1 MHLLVIFFYFPPLL
15 ARAQPLN
22 TAKED
27 ILLWE
32 SFREGDREAFATL
45 FRSHYEQLFRY
56 GRKFTTDENVL
67 EDGIQELFIELWQA
81 KNRTPVV
88 SVRAYLLKS
97 LKYKLLKAYRK
108 NRDVLP
114 LTGEGEEYAFE
125 WSHESFLIAE
135 EEDEEKKRRVLKALE
150 HLSGRQ
156 KEIIYL
162 KYYQNLGYEEV
173 SEIMNINY
181 QVARNLLYQA
191 IRSLKNRLIGPLQIF
206 FLLSAI
212 SGHYIFHAFST
223 W

>member
-1 MHLLVIFFYFPPLL
+1 
-15 ARAQPLN
+15 LN

-45 FRSHYEQLFRY
+45 FSTHYELLYRY
-56 GRKFTTDENVL
+56 GGKFTTTSSIL
-67 EDGIQELFIELWQA
+67 EDCIQELFVELWQA
-81 KNRTPVV
+81 KTRTPVV

-108 NRDVLP
+108 SRVVVP
-114 LTGEGEEYAFE
+114 IGSEEGRFE
-125 WSHESFLIAE
+125 WSHESFLIAG
-135 EEDEEKKRRVLKALE
+135 EEDAEKKRRVLRAME
-150 HLSGRQ
+150 QLSHRQ

-162 KYYQNLGYEEV
+162 KYYQNLSYEEV

-191 IRSLKNRLIGPLQIF
+191 IRSLKTRLTGPLQIIL
-206 FLLSAI
+206 LLSAF
-212 SGHYIFHAFST
+212 SGHYILQAFGT
-223 W
+223 F

>member
-1 MHLLVIFFYFPPLL
+1 M
-15 ARAQPLN
+15 N

-32 SFREGDREAFATL
+32 SFRDGDREAFATL
-45 FRSHYEQLFRY
+45 FRTHYEQLYRY
-56 GRKFTTDENVL
+56 GRKFTTDENLL

-81 KNRTPVV
+81 KTRTPVV

-108 NRDVLP
+108 SREVLP
-114 LTGEGEEYAFE
+114 ISGEGEEIVFE

-135 EEDEEKKRRVLKALE
+135 EEDEEKKRLVVKAVE
-150 HLSGRQ
+150 QLSGRQ

-162 KYYQNLGYEEV
+162 KYYQNLGYDEV

-181 QVARNLLYQA
+181 QVARNLLCQA
-191 IRSLKNRLIGPLQIF
+191 IRSLKSRLTGPLQII

-212 SGHYIFHAFST
+212 SGHYIFPAIYT

>member
-1 MHLLVIFFYFPPLL
+1 
-15 ARAQPLN
+15 LN

-45 FRSHYEQLFRY
+45 FRTHYELLYRY
-56 GRKFTTDENVL
+56 GGKFTSNPTHL
-67 EDGIQELFIELWQA
+67 EDAIQELFVELWQA

-108 NRDVLP
+108 TREIVP
-114 LTGEGEEYAFE
+114 ITEEDGIFE
-125 WSHESFLIAE
+125 WSHENFLIAA
-135 EEDEEKKRRVLKALE
+135 EEDAEKKRRILRALE
-150 HLSGRQ
+150 QLTTRQ

-162 KYYQNLGYEEV
+162 KYYQDLSYDEV

-191 IRSLKNRLIGPLQIF
+191 IRSLKNRLAGPLQII
-206 FLLSAI
+206 FLL
-212 SGHYIFHAFST
+212 FAFIIVFAND
-223 W
+223 